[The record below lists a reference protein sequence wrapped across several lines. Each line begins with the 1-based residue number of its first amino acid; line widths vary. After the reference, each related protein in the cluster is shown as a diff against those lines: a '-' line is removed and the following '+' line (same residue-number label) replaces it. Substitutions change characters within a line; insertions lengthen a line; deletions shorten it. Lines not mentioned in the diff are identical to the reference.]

1 VIRMKRIYEPV
12 SDEDGY
18 RVLVERLWPRGVSK
32 ESAELDAWEKDIAPS
47 NALRRWYGHDPKKWE
62 EFQERYEGELETPE
76 RQEILHNLV
85 RRGQRGI
92 VTLLYASRAGEISGA
107 AVLRQVLLRR
117 ISHPSVSH
125 MD

>member
-32 ESAELDAWEKDIAPS
+32 EVAELDAWEKDIAPS

-62 EFQERYEGELETPE
+62 EFQERYEGELEAPE
-76 RQEILHNLV
+76 TQEILHNLV
-85 RRGQRGI
+85 SRGQRGN

-107 AVLRQVLLRR
+107 AVLRQVLFRR

-125 MD
+125 KD

>member
-12 SDEDGY
+12 SEEDGY

-117 ISHPSVSH
+117 ISRPSVSH
-125 MD
+125 KD

>member
-1 VIRMKRIYEPV
+1 MIRMKRIYEPV

-32 ESAELDAWEKDIAPS
+32 EVAELDAWEKDIAPS

-62 EFQERYEGELETPE
+62 EFQERYEGELEMPE

-117 ISHPSVSH
+117 ISHSPVSH
-125 MD
+125 KD